1 MCNTITHINYYL
13 PMGHSFNTKKTK
25 ATFEHP
31 FSDSQISM
39 HFSGLE
45 HATSFVNKILAAIP
59 VVTDRNSVLPFC
71 LSQTE
76 QVNQSSV
83 SH

>member
-1 MCNTITHINYYL
+1 
-13 PMGHSFNTKKTK
+13 MGHSFNTKKTK

-59 VVTDRNSVLPFC
+59 VVTDRSSVLPFC
-71 LSQTE
+71 PNQTE
-76 QVNQSSV
+76 QVNLSSV
-83 SH
+83 SRTETEHVKSA

>member
-1 MCNTITHINYYL
+1 
-13 PMGHSFNTKKTK
+13 MGHSFNTKKTK

-59 VVTDRNSVLPFC
+59 GKTSVKNGKSFSTPAKVETIWFP
-71 LSQTE
+71 SGA
-76 QVNQSSV
+76 
-83 SH
+83 